1 MKNTIDELYDLL
13 VQSDLHNNQLK
24 SCLKQKIIEMGV
36 PRFVREI
43 ATPLSEKVGNKW
55 EEKEITLFME
65 HFYTSQ
71 MNAVLNDFILQ
82 NGSTNRCEMPKILV
96 CTTVGETHLLGC
108 TLVQALLCDR
118 GAVCINLGTELPIVE
133 IIRATEYYQPSV
145 LGLSFSS
152 VFNKRLMVAVI
163 NQIREKLSPNVEL
176 WVGGQGIKNISVT
189 SNAKVL
195 IDVDEI
201 LEAYDCL
208 LKKI

>member
-1 MKNTIDELYDLL
+1 MRN
-13 VQSDLHNNQLK
+13 
-24 SCLKQKIIEMGV
+24 
-36 PRFVREI
+36 
-43 ATPLSEKVGNKW
+43 VG
-55 EEKEITLFME
+55 
-65 HFYTSQ
+65 
-71 MNAVLNDFILQ
+71 
-82 NGSTNRCEMPKILV
+82 
-96 CTTVGETHLLGC
+96 
-108 TLVQALLCDR
+108 
-118 GAVCINLGTELPIVE
+118 
-133 IIRATEYYQPSV
+133 YQPSV